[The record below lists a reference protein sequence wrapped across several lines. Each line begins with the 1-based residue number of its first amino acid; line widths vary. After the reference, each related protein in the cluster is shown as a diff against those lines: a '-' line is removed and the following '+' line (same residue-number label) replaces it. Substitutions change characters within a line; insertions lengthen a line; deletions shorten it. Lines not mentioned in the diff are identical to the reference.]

1 MAESVTILAN
11 AKLNLSLDVTGKRP
25 DGYHTVEMVMQSVDI
40 FDTVTVQKADSGIEL
55 VCQDDDLP
63 TGADNLAYKAAAVF
77 FDETEIE
84 GGAVIRLKKRIPTA
98 AGLGGGSADAAAVLT
113 ALNELYGKPLEDEEM
128 AELAL
133 KLGADVPFCL
143 VGGTQL
149 AEGVGSILSPLPQ
162 LTGCAFVVVKTGV
175 KPSTAEMYS
184 RFDELDEADIIRPR
198 TQSLVD
204 AICEGENEDVGRY
217 MSNVFDAL
225 WDFGSIKDIMSDSGA
240 TGVLV
245 SGSGP
250 SIFGFFPDLDD
261 AKDAYDRLK
270 DEYDDVFLCEPA
282 DCGCEID

>member
-40 FDTVTVQKADSGIEL
+40 FDTVTVQKTDSGIEL
-55 VCQDDDLP
+55 VCQDNDLP
-63 TGADNLAYKAAAVF
+63 MGADNLAYKAAAVF
-77 FDETEIE
+77 FDETGID
-84 GGAVIRLKKRIPTA
+84 GGTAIRLKKRIPIA

-184 RFDELDEADIIRPR
+184 RFDKLDEADIIRPR

-204 AICEGENEDVGRY
+204 AICEGENKDVGRY

-225 WDFGSIKDIMSDSGA
+225 WDFSSIKEIMSDSGA

-250 SIFGFFPDLDD
+250 SVFGFFPDPDD

-270 DEYDDVFLCEPA
+270 DEYDEVFLCEPA